1 MSCHI
6 RLRSRVSASRATTLE
21 SGAWSVNTWKVHKQ
35 RMWLAH
41 LSAFLFLICFV
52 VFSCPYKNAI
62 FPCLREK
69 ARMDCV
75 AKTKQQP
82 HLAHCGATNAAHP
95 NKAARQECNSREN
108 TGERDAEMAR
118 SRRRHRG
125 RESDLNM
132 NRMRHGCA
140 ELRYK
145 IDKIEAAVREI
156 STDPHVNLP
165 INVDRKRQL
174 PKMKLQL
181 QRCVRGAFVRSY
193 FDDRDTA
200 RR

>member
-1 MSCHI
+1 
-6 RLRSRVSASRATTLE
+6 
-21 SGAWSVNTWKVHKQ
+21 
-35 RMWLAH
+35 
-41 LSAFLFLICFV
+41 
-52 VFSCPYKNAI
+52 
-62 FPCLREK
+62 
-69 ARMDCV
+69 MDCV
-75 AKTKQQP
+75 TKTKQQP
-82 HLAHCGATNAAHP
+82 QLAHRGATNAAHP
-95 NKAARQECNSREN
+95 NKAARVQECNSGEN
-108 TGERDAEMAR
+108 AGERDAEMAR

-132 NRMRHGCA
+132 NRMRHDCA

-165 INVDRKRQL
+165 INVDRKRQP

-181 QRCVRGAFVRSY
+181 QRCVREAFVRSS